1 MLDVT
6 NAFVEA
12 LVTGAVTSGRSTP
25 LGLLRCCLV
34 GSRCSDLTFEPKH
47 VHKAWHRTRQVAEW
61 RGPRTRRVTTY
72 VF

>member
-6 NAFVEA
+6 DAIVEA
-12 LVTGAVTSGRSTP
+12 LVTGAVTSERSATRA
-25 LGLLRCCLV
+25 LCCLV
-34 GSRCSDLTFEPKH
+34 GSRRYDLPFEPKH
-47 VHKAWHRTRQVAEW
+47 FQEAWRRTRQVAQP

>member
-12 LVTGAVTSGRSTP
+12 LVTGAVTSGRSATRA
-25 LGLLRCCLV
+25 LLRYCLV
-34 GSRCSDLTFEPKH
+34 GSRRSDLPFEPKH
-47 VHKAWHRTRQVAEW
+47 VQKAWHRTRQVAQR